1 MFSFSN
7 GVVFACSFWG
17 IYGIIKGLKREEER
31 MYDFIA
37 DLDGYFCET
46 YANYDKLCI
55 LPGYEMP
62 VMQRSEVRE
71 DGRTY
76 AYTLPANTMRL
87 ATQAKKDEL
96 LAELKKRMTDIT
108 FSFSFRPYGFFTK
121 VKNRFSKLA
130 FCKVFKKML
139 DKYGI
144 SPKDAL
150 ENLSISEE
158 IWTGI
163 LKGNFE
169 PTKNLIYSVALTS
182 QFSYDDT
189 CALMTICGYSVQ
201 FTDVKDVVI
210 SYLLQQKV
218 YNRGMIDAALAEY
231 KVTNLFIK

>member
-1 MFSFSN
+1 
-7 GVVFACSFWG
+7 
-17 IYGIIKGLKREEER
+17 

-55 LPGYEMP
+55 IPGYVMP

-76 AYTLPANTMRL
+76 AYTLPAETLRL
-87 ATQAKKDEL
+87 ANQEKKAEI
-96 LAELKKRMTDIT
+96 LAELKKRMTDVT
-108 FSFSFRPYGFFTK
+108 FSFSFRPYNIFEK
-121 VKNRFSKLA
+121 VRNRFSKLA
-130 FCKVFKKML
+130 FFKNFKGML
-139 DKYGI
+139 EKYGL
-144 SPKDAL
+144 SEQDAL
-150 ENLSISEE
+150 ENLTVSEE
-158 IWTGI
+158 IWKEI

-169 PTKNLIYSVALTS
+169 PTKNLLYSLALTA
-182 QFSYDDT
+182 QFSYADT
-189 CALMTICGYSVQ
+189 CVLMNLCGYS
-201 FTDVKDVVI
+201 FNLSDVKDVVI

>member
-1 MFSFSN
+1 
-7 GVVFACSFWG
+7 
-17 IYGIIKGLKREEER
+17 

-55 LPGYEMP
+55 LPGYVMP

-87 ATQAKKDEL
+87 ATQEKKDEI
-96 LAELKKRMTDIT
+96 LAELKKRMTDVT
-108 FSFSFRPYGFFTK
+108 FSFSFKPYGLFGK
-121 VKNRFSKLA
+121 IRSRCSKLA
-130 FCKVFKKML
+130 FHKVLKEML
-139 DKYGI
+139 AKYGI
-144 SPKDAL
+144 SEADAFAGL
-150 ENLSISEE
+150 DISEE
-158 IWTGI
+158 VWSGI

-169 PTKNLIYSVALTS
+169 PTKNLLYSLALTA

-189 CALMTICGYSVQ
+189 CALMSLCGYEFN
-201 FTDVKDVVI
+201 FTNVKDVVI

-218 YNRGMIDAALAEY
+218 YNRGMIDAALNEY
-231 KVTNLFIK
+231 KVANLFIK

>member
-1 MFSFSN
+1 M
-7 GVVFACSFWG
+7 
-17 IYGIIKGLKREEER
+17 KRRKSTRGEG
-31 MYDFIA
+31 MYDFIS

-55 LPGYEMP
+55 LPGYVMP

-76 AYTLPANTMRL
+76 AYTLPATTMRL
-87 ATQAKKDEL
+87 ATQEKKDEI
-96 LAELKKRMTDIT
+96 LAELKKRMTDMT

-121 VKNRFSKLA
+121 IRNRFSKYA
-130 FCKVFKKML
+130 FCKNLKKML
-139 DKYGI
+139 EKYGI
-144 SPKDAL
+144 SEADAHEAL
-150 ENLSISEE
+150 DVSNE
-158 IWTGI
+158 IWKGI

-169 PTKNLIYSVALTS
+169 PTKNLLYSLALTA

-189 CALMTICGYSVQ
+189 CALMRLCGYS
-201 FTDVKDVVI
+201 FNFADVKDVVI

-218 YNRGMIDAALAEY
+218 YHRGMIEAALQEY

>member
-1 MFSFSN
+1 
-7 GVVFACSFWG
+7 
-17 IYGIIKGLKREEER
+17 
-31 MYDFIA
+31 MYDFIS

-55 LPGYEMP
+55 LPGYVMP

-76 AYTLPANTMRL
+76 AYTLPASTMRL
-87 ATQAKKDEL
+87 ANQENKEEI

-108 FSFSFRPYGFFTK
+108 FSFSFRPYSFFTK
-121 VKNRFSKLA
+121 LKNRFSKYA
-130 FCKVFKKML
+130 FHKNFKQML
-139 DKYGI
+139 EKYGV
-144 SPKDAL
+144 SEKEAL

-158 IWTGI
+158 VWTRI
-163 LKGNFE
+163 LKGEFE
-169 PTKNLIYSVALTS
+169 PTKNLIYSVALTA
-182 QFSYDDT
+182 QFSYADT
-189 CALMTICGYSVQ
+189 NALMTACGDG
-201 FTDVKDVVI
+201 FNLADVKDVVI

>member
-1 MFSFSN
+1 
-7 GVVFACSFWG
+7 
-17 IYGIIKGLKREEER
+17 

-55 LPGYEMP
+55 IPGYVMP

-76 AYTLPANTMRL
+76 AYTLPAETMRL
-87 ATQAKKDEL
+87 ANQEKKAEI

-108 FSFSFRPYGFFTK
+108 FSFSFRPYNFLEK

-130 FCKVFKKML
+130 FFKNFKGML
-139 DKYGI
+139 EKYGL
-144 SPKDAL
+144 SEQDVL
-150 ENLSISEE
+150 ENLTVSEE
-158 IWTGI
+158 IWKEI

-169 PTKNLIYSVALTS
+169 PTKNLLYSLALTA
-182 QFSYDDT
+182 QFSYADT
-189 CALMTICGYSVQ
+189 CALMNLCGYS
-201 FTDVKDVVI
+201 FNLADVKDVVI